1 MNLQNLAITTGVV
14 PGVLYV
20 LAAAALAWLV
30 WGRRRH
36 LSRWVPA
43 AAVVAG
49 ILCILVWLF
58 SEQIWNLW
66 GSPLPKRVYAYA
78 GIGILALLLIVPK
91 ILDLRPV
98 PARIAVVPAA
108 LVVVLASGSLINQN
122 FDYYPTLGS
131 VFGDPGVK
139 VESLEQFKSQEGRDL
154 VPKAKRSDSPT
165 TLANWTP
172 PEGMP
177 NQGTV
182 VSAFIPAPISHEA
195 SSAAF
200 VYLPPAYLAT
210 PRANLPVLVLIH
222 GVPGGTSD
230 WIRNGRIGQFMDDY
244 AASHKGLAPVVVMP
258 DAGGKWASYP
268 PLCMNTRQ
276 GQAGTYLSQDVPNW
290 VKATFGAGTHSSS
303 QWAVGGFSYGGT
315 CAMQLAMNYP
325 GVYPTFIDSSGE
337 NQPTIRQGH
346 QVLLQ
351 QYFGGSAAE
360 FRRQN
365 ALDVIKTRKYPFTAG
380 IITVGTDDQFY
391 GPQGTQVYQGMK
403 RAGINVQLQ
412 DAPGGHAWPA
422 WKYGVEN
429 NMDWLMT
436 RLGVAR
442 QAAYPLASS
451 AAVTG

>member
-49 ILCILVWLF
+49 LLCILVWLF
-58 SEQIWNLW
+58 SERVWNLW

-78 GIGILALLLIVPK
+78 GVGILALLLIVPK
-91 ILDLRPV
+91 ILDVRRV
-98 PARIAVVPAA
+98 PARFAVVPAA

-131 VFGDPGVK
+131 VFGDAGVK
-139 VESLEQFKSQEGRDL
+139 MESLAQFKNHDGTPA
-154 VPKAKRSDSPT
+154 PKTTPSDAPT

-177 NQGTV
+177 GQGTV
-182 VSAFIPAPISHEA
+182 VRAIIPAPISHQV

-222 GVPGGTSD
+222 GVPGDPFNWMG
-230 WIRNGRIGQFMDDY
+230 NGRIGQFMDDY
-244 AASHKGLAPVVVMP
+244 AASHSGLAPVVVMP
-258 DAGGKWASYP
+258 DAGGKWANYP
-268 PLCMNTRQ
+268 PLCMNTKQ

-290 VKATFGAGTHSSS
+290 VKSTFGAGTHSSS

-351 QYFGGSAAE
+351 QYFGGNAAE
-360 FRRQN
+360 FQKQN
-365 ALDVIKTRKYPFTAG
+365 ALDVIKTRKYPDTAG
-380 IITVGTDDQFY
+380 IVTVGTDDQFY
-391 GPQGTQVYQGMK
+391 RPQGIQVYQGMK
-403 RAGINVQLQ
+403 KAGINVQLQ

-429 NMDWLMT
+429 NMNWLMA

-442 QAAYPLASS
+442 
-451 AAVTG
+451 